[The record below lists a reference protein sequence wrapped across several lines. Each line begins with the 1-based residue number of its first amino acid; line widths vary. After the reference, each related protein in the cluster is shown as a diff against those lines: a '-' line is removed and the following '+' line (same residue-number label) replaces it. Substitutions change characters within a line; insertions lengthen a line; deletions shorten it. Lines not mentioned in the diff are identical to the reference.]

1 MVDGGAV
8 WIGAGH
14 HASAIEAALR
24 EMLKEQFQQ
33 DEAYAPARVLNLVV
47 IVDREWRG
55 EIMNR
60 LEQVGRYHASRTIL
74 CAVEEGR
81 ETIDARAAITPAH
94 EHRPGEL
101 TLTRERI
108 VLDIGPHHLARLDTI
123 VDPLVVSDIATLVW
137 SPHGHADAVDA
148 LLGLAQVVLID
159 SVGEPDPAAAV
170 RRARELAKQAY
181 LVDLAWLRGTP
192 WRERVATTFDPPQWR
207 PELGRID
214 SVRVRHRPDSGAA
227 GVLFCGWLASRL
239 GWEAGSLMQANGTL
253 HGKAHGKRQDVTL
266 ELVPARGSERPR
278 ARGHRDLH
286 RVGDEHLARPRPR
299 RAGGAARRP
308 EGPRVDLDG
317 ARCLARRGRHPRGG
331 HPPGVAPR
339 PRIRACARLRGVDA
353 GMTLQPEFEISD
365 DPAAAACE
373 LLVGSGGHVVVTGGS
388 TPRAAYERAAERRT
402 DWAGVEFWF
411 TDERCVP
418 PDHEHSNY
426 RMVERAL
433 FSKIERATV
442 HRMQGELGPHDGA
455 AAYERELEEAGPD
468 AFDLMLLGLGPD
480 AHICSL
486 FPGDDALGERERK
499 VVGVET
505 AGMAPL
511 VPQGSRLRF
520 RW

>member
-8 WIGAGH
+8 WSEQDTTP
-14 HASAIEAALR
+14 SAIEAALR

-47 IVDREWRG
+47 VVDREWRG

-214 SVRVRHRPDSGAA
+214 SVCVRHRPDSGAA

-266 ELVPARGSERPR
+266 ELVPDEGQSVPGLAGIEISTASGMSISLDRGP
-278 ARGHRDLH
+278 
-286 RVGDEHLARPRPR
+286 
-299 RAGGAARRP
+299 GGLAARRVDP
-308 EGPRVDLDG
+308 KGRESTWTVLGASRGEGGILG
-317 ARCLARRGRHPRGG
+317 EG
-331 HPPGVAPR
+331 
-339 PRIRACARLRGVDA
+339 IRQALLR
-353 GMTLQPEFEISD
+353 
-365 DPAAAACE
+365 DPA
-373 LLVGSGGHVVVTGGS
+373 
-388 TPRAAYERAAERRT
+388 YE
-402 DWAGVEFWF
+402 
-411 TDERCVP
+411 
-418 PDHEHSNY
+418 S
-426 RMVERAL
+426 
-433 FSKIERATV
+433 
-442 HRMQGELGPHDGA
+442 
-455 AAYERELEEAGPD
+455 
-468 AFDLMLLGLGPD
+468 
-480 AHICSL
+480 
-486 FPGDDALGERERK
+486 ALGCAESML
-499 VVGVET
+499 
-505 AGMAPL
+505 A
-511 VPQGSRLRF
+511 
-520 RW
+520 